1 MIELE
6 KTLFLQR
13 VSSVWLRRSGRFL
26 TLIGLMD
33 MLVMLLCWP
42 KSTSGRWMGLK

>member
-1 MIELE
+1 MIELG

-13 VSSVWLRRSGRFL
+13 ISSAWLRRSRRFL
-26 TLIGLMD
+26 TLIGSMA

-42 KSTSGRWMGLK
+42 KSTSRRWMSLK